1 MSCTCNQA
9 QRCRSEEVS
18 MGVDLS
24 FLFHFFHISLL
35 SVLFS
40 INSVQLQILY
50 IDCCLEKN
58 QRNFLKPSQLTS
70 DSKMSPQTSN
80 TIHRTDSVNA
90 KCGFFQEI
98 VKFAPHSTL
107 LLIPQLLGHLL
118 PFHFQQLCPTI
129 NNTKINQMLH
139 VITEDKSYL
148 RKYNILITL

>member
-1 MSCTCNQA
+1 MLDYTITNTALIKLQCHVHVTKH
-9 QRCRSEEVS
+9 RGVEVKKCLW
-18 MGVDLS
+18 GWT
-24 FLFHFFHISLL
+24 FHFHFIFSRADISLL

-90 KCGFFQEI
+90 KCGYFQEI

-118 PFHFQQLCPTI
+118 PFHFQ
-129 NNTKINQMLH
+129 
-139 VITEDKSYL
+139 
-148 RKYNILITL
+148 

>member
-1 MSCTCNQA
+1 
-9 QRCRSEEVS
+9 

-24 FLFHFFHISLL
+24 FSFHFFHISLS

-50 IDCCLEKN
+50 IDCCLDKN

-90 KCGFFQEI
+90 KCGYFQEI

>member
-1 MSCTCNQA
+1 
-9 QRCRSEEVS
+9 

-24 FLFHFFHISLL
+24 FSFHFFHISLL

-90 KCGFFQEI
+90 KCGYFQEI